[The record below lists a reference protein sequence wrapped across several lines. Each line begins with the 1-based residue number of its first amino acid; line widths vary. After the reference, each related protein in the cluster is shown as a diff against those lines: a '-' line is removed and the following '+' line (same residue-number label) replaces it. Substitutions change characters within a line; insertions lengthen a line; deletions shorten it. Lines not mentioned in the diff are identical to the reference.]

1 MKIVNIIPEYEAMIG
16 KKVSPVIAQFAEQM
30 DTIGKRIEDQGRE
43 DAAQGLPIPSNDV
56 FQSWSEKTVVADAA
70 VQEMVSDLLRLY
82 YMDGYEQRAN
92 REKLEV
98 PA

>member
-30 DTIGKRIEDQGRE
+30 DTIGKWIEDQGLE
-43 DAAQGLPIPSNDV
+43 DAAQGLPVPSNDV
-56 FQSWSEKTVVADAA
+56 FRSWSEKTVVADAA
-70 VQEMVSDLLRLY
+70 VQQTVADLLRLY
-82 YMDGYEQRAN
+82 YMDGYEQR
-92 REKLEV
+92 EKLEV

>member
-1 MKIVNIIPEYEAMIG
+1 MKMVNIIPEYEAVTG

-30 DTIGKRIEDQGRE
+30 DIIGKKIEDQGRE
-43 DAAQGLPIPSNDV
+43 DAARGLPVPSNDV
-56 FQSWSEKTVVADAA
+56 FQAWSKKTVVVDAA

-82 YMDGYEQRAN
+82 YMDGYEQRTN
-92 REKLEV
+92 REKMEV